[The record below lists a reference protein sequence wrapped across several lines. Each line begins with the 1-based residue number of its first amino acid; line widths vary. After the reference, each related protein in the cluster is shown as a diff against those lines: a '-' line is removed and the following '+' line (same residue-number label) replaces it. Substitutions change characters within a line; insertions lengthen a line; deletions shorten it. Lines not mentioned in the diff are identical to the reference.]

1 MISEETRQKMSE
13 SHSGEKHWLFG
24 KHHSPETCE
33 KIRKT
38 NTGSGNWNYGRVT
51 PDSVKEKQRIAATD
65 KHHTEETKEKIRQ
78 SRLKQERI
86 KNAINP
92 RLLTW

>member
-38 NTGSGNWNYGRVT
+38 NTGSGNWNYGRTT
-51 PDSVKEKQRIAATD
+51 PDSVKEKQRLAATN
-65 KHHTEETKEKIRQ
+65 KHPTEETKAKMRAAKIGKIRGPYK
-78 SRLKQERI
+78 RCK
-86 KNAINP
+86 
-92 RLLTW
+92 